1 MASNSILSSHDL
13 HTYYHDAK
21 KYQPSHRRAETA
33 PASSSL
39 TRPAGPLVSSRDAAL
54 QKRKLHDERTAGE
67 SHLPE
72 PGLRPEHQTPPPRAP
87 LPAAQHS
94 PPKRPE
100 LSIGPGKR
108 PGSPAPNIS
117 QLSKPTYF
125 FHCLNQRLST
135 RYLQHTAPAGAAP
148 LSGGP
153 ARPAPTGPAAR
164 RGKGTEGGRA
174 GRLHSPGLPR
184 PEGRGQQRP
193 QLGPL
198 RRRVRP
204 HPAAFS
210 RRHVAARAPSRADVG
225 PRAHARW
232 VSLLRSPRPAPPAR
246 PLTGWAGPRAG
257 GGWRREGY
265 GGGRHLAIAAHGSA
279 VGRPSAPECGPLVGA
294 APGAAGAGRVSAA
307 PLPGRLAPAGQR
319 AGRAGSCEGAGRP
332 RPRGGWASSPRWL
345 RGREGLTERPPP
357 KHVAEV
363 FAADSVVSAL
373 RAPFSVATDFTE
385 ASGQSVG

>member
-246 PLTGWAGPRAG
+246 PLTGWAGPRGGGGGVRLAARGLWRRPPSCNRGPRVRCGPPLCPGMRALGGRSPWGCWGGQGICRPPPRASSAG
-257 GGWRREGY
+257 GAASRQGWKLRGCRE
-265 GGGRHLAIAAHGSA
+265 
-279 VGRPSAPECGPLVGA
+279 
-294 APGAAGAGRVSAA
+294 
-307 PLPGRLAPAGQR
+307 
-319 AGRAGSCEGAGRP
+319 
-332 RPRGGWASSPRWL
+332 ASSPRGVGLVPEMASWPRGSPGEASSKTCGGGVCCGL
-345 RGREGLTERPPP
+345 RG
-357 KHVAEV
+357 
-363 FAADSVVSAL
+363 
-373 RAPFSVATDFTE
+373 FSVTCSIFCGD
-385 ASGQSVG
+385 

>member
-153 ARPAPTGPAAR
+153 ARSHRPR
-164 RGKGTEGGRA
+164 
-174 GRLHSPGLPR
+174 R
-184 PEGRGQQRP
+184 PEGEGDGGREGRP
-193 QLGPL
+193 ATLTRTPPAGGPW
-198 RRRVRP
+198 
-204 HPAAFS
+204 PAA
-210 RRHVAARAPSRADVG
+210 APARPAAPSRPAA
-225 PRAHARW
+225 PRRLQPPPCRCASPVAGGCRPACACA
-232 VSLLRSPRPAPPAR
+232 LGQPAALAPPRPARAASDGLGGAAR
-246 PLTGWAGPRAG
+246 GAG
-257 GGWRREGY
+257 GGRLAARGLWRRPPSCNRGSRVRC
-265 GGGRHLAIAAHGSA
+265 GPPLCPGMRALGGRSPWGCWGGQGICRPPPRASSA
-279 VGRPSAPECGPLVGA
+279 GGA
-294 APGAAGAGRVSAA
+294 ASRQGWK
-307 PLPGRLAPAGQR
+307 L
-319 AGRAGSCEGAGRP
+319 
-332 RPRGGWASSPRWL
+332 RGCREASSPRGVGLVPEMASWPRGSPEEASSKTCGGGVCCGL
-345 RGREGLTERPPP
+345 RG
-357 KHVAEV
+357 
-363 FAADSVVSAL
+363 
-373 RAPFSVATDFTE
+373 FSVTCSIFCGD
-385 ASGQSVG
+385 

>member
-164 RGKGTEGGRA
+164 RGKGTEGGPAGYTHQDSPGRRAVASSGPSSARCAVASGRAPPPSAAAMSLREPRRGRMSARVRMRA
-174 GRLHSPGLPR
+174 GS
-184 PEGRGQQRP
+184 
-193 QLGPL
+193 
-198 RRRVRP
+198 
-204 HPAAFS
+204 ACCA
-210 RRHVAARAPSRADVG
+210 
-225 PRAHARW
+225 
-232 VSLLRSPRPAPPAR
+232 RPAPP
-246 PLTGWAGPRAG
+246 
-257 GGWRREGY
+257 
-265 GGGRHLAIAAHGSA
+265 
-279 VGRPSAPECGPLVGA
+279 
-294 APGAAGAGRVSAA
+294 
-307 PLPGRLAPAGQR
+307 
-319 AGRAGSCEGAGRP
+319 
-332 RPRGGWASSPRWL
+332 RPRGL
-345 RGREGLTERPPP
+345 
-357 KHVAEV
+357 
-363 FAADSVVSAL
+363 
-373 RAPFSVATDFTE
+373 
-385 ASGQSVG
+385 